1 MIVFKISVN
10 ATGLIRSIAVPTNGH
25 WVAVG
30 QSSGYLTV
38 IDLRTGQALANWK
51 GHEGEVLHF
60 FKYLI
65 VALI

>member
-1 MIVFKISVN
+1 
-10 ATGLIRSIAVPTNGH
+10 VPTNGH

-51 GHEGEVLHF
+51 GHEGEVIRNKMWQSLLYSYF
-60 FKYLI
+60 YLSGI
-65 VALI
+65 TVIGS

>member
-1 MIVFKISVN
+1 MN
-10 ATGLIRSIAVPTNGH
+10 ATGLIRSIAVPTNAH

-51 GHEGEVLHF
+51 GHEGEVLNIQ
-60 FKYLI
+60 FKLYSFSFIYIFL
-65 VALI
+65 L